1 MSKITTVI
9 AGDSNFRKYVDR
21 AVAHCR
27 KVGYDPVIYD
37 LGGLGYGTP
46 FEGRVSPQ
54 VGAKIPSKPGMIME
68 TLKIVDEGD
77 YVVWIDADALI
88 EDRIDEIMFDYDIG
102 VTVRQP
108 KQKENSLPINAGIVF
123 VRKTPAAIKFV
134 EEWIK
139 LCETG
144 VSDQQELNK
153 LCQVTTKD
161 TNTTVVRNNTSIHV
175 FECRVYN
182 NFYFAKKA
190 TPHAKIKHYK
200 SKLRDL
206 WPKGEL

>member
-9 AGDSNFRKYVDR
+9 AGDSNFRKYVDK
-21 AVAHCR
+21 AVQFSR
-27 KVGYDPVIYD
+27 NVGYDPVVYD
-37 LGGLGYGTP
+37 LGGLGYGIP
-46 FEGRVSPQ
+46 FKGRVSPQ
-54 VGAKIPSKPGMIME
+54 VGAKIPSKPGMIIE
-68 TLKIVDEGD
+68 TLKKVEEGD

-88 EDRIDEIMFDYDIG
+88 EDRIDEIMFNYDIG

-123 VRKTPAAIKFV
+123 VKKTPAAIKFV

-190 TPHAKIKHYK
+190 APQAKIKHYK
-200 SKLRDL
+200 SKLRHL
-206 WPKGEL
+206 WPE

>member
-1 MSKITTVI
+1 MNSITVVI
-9 AGDSNFRKYVDR
+9 AGDKNFEEYVLKSADYAR
-21 AVAHCR
+21 R
-27 KVGYDPVIYD
+27 VGYDPVIYD

-54 VGAKIPSKPGMIME
+54 VGAKIPSKPGIIME